1 MHARSVIE
9 LISAALNLVFLGIAA
24 LMDVKNKRIHIALI
38 VIYAAA
44 ALIVTMFGAK
54 SISQIVLGVSV
65 GGILLIIG
73 FLTKWKIGAA
83 DGLMLAILGI
93 SIGIDRVLIMF
104 FITTLLAFVFAIALI
119 IIKKVNKGKEI
130 PLLPFMLGGY
140 VITLICI

>member
-1 MHARSVIE
+1 MHAQSVIE

-73 FLTKWKIGAA
+73 FLTKWKI
-83 DGLMLAILGI
+83 
-93 SIGIDRVLIMF
+93 
-104 FITTLLAFVFAIALI
+104 
-119 IIKKVNKGKEI
+119 
-130 PLLPFMLGGY
+130 
-140 VITLICI
+140 